1 VLQVEETVEFLAFK
15 RKAKFLL
22 SFMHPALVPAVIAS
36 VQCNVVSNSL
46 PGGEMTTEEARAV
59 LGLVCE
65 V

>member
-1 VLQVEETVEFLAFK
+1 LHYLQVEETVEFK

-22 SFMHPALVPAVIAS
+22 SFMHPALVPAVIDS
-36 VQCNVVSNSL
+36 VQCNVSNAL
-46 PGGEMTTEEARAV
+46 PDGEMTTEEARAV